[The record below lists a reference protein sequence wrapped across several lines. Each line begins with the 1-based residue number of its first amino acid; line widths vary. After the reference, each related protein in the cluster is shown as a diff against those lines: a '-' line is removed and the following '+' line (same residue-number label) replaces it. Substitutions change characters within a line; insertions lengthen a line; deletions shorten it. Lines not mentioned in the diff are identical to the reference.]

1 MERKGKSENWD
12 NASSREVGADTH
24 LKNEFT
30 IYEKMPD
37 LSAEEDP
44 LTWWSLNE
52 KTLPH

>member
-1 MERKGKSENWD
+1 MERKKKSENWD
-12 NASSREVGADTH
+12 NVSSREVGADTH

-30 IYEKMPD
+30 IYEKMAD